1 MDGAKRRRGEGE
13 GGKARRKEDRQQ
25 TGGKDAQKPLP
36 ISLNTPFAEL
46 GELFK
51 TSHDGERA
59 LATVVTCGYIST
71 MVDVSI
77 REAKTRLTELARRV
91 EKGETIVVTRNGK
104 PVLDLVPHRRKGG
117 LNLDAID
124 EFKRKYGI
132 AELVPY
138 IAEDFDAPLPEDFLC
153 PSDD

>member
-1 MDGAKRRRGEGE
+1 MNA
-13 GGKARRKEDRQQ
+13 
-25 TGGKDAQKPLP
+25 
-36 ISLNTPFAEL
+36 PFAEL

-51 TSHDGERA
+51 PSRDRWRA
-59 LATVVTCGYIST
+59 LAIVVTCDYIAV
-71 MVDVSI
+71 MANVSI